1 MTSVAS
7 HFKSKNDN
15 YEGNFTS
22 VIPFSFIQNGGK
34 EMNLSRKVD
43 MQERRIC
50 SMQKQIDRLKTENEV
65 LQHKNQELLDK
76 ELRYKTQLDA
86 FEEIKREYSENIA
99 EVNAIK
105 EQYRQAVYE
114 ANQMKKKYAK
124 SFRLL
129 INQFKTQVL

>member
-1 MTSVAS
+1 
-7 HFKSKNDN
+7 
-15 YEGNFTS
+15 
-22 VIPFSFIQNGGK
+22 
-34 EMNLSRKVD
+34 MNLSRKVD

-50 SMQKQIDRLKTENEV
+50 SMQKQIDKLKTDNEA
-65 LQHKNQELLDK
+65 LRREKQELLDK
-76 ELRYKTQLDA
+76 EARYQAQFDA
-86 FEEIKREYSENIA
+86 FNELKHEYSENIA
-99 EVNAIK
+99 ELNAIK

>member
-1 MTSVAS
+1 
-7 HFKSKNDN
+7 
-15 YEGNFTS
+15 
-22 VIPFSFIQNGGK
+22 
-34 EMNLSRKVD
+34 MNLSRKVD